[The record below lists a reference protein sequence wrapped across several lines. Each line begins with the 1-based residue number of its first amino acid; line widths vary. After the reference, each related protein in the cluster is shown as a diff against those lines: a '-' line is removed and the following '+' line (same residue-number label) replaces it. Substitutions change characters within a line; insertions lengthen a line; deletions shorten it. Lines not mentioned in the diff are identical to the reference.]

1 MDKLLEGLRQIR
13 LVFLAVT
20 ETGLALVALIVT
32 VYLLLGADS
41 GTFVLSVMANL
52 SLLVDAV
59 SPQAIVAVAIVVGFI
74 SFLRSK
80 S

>member
-59 SPQAIVAVAIVVGFI
+59 SPQAIIAVAIVVGFI

>member
-59 SPQAIVAVAIVVGFI
+59 SPQAIIAIAIVVGFI